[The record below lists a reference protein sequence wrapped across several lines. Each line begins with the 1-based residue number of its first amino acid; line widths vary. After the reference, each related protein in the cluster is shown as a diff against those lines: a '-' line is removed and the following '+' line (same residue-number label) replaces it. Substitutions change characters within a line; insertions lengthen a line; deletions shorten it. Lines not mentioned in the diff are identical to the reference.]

1 MNSSLETFEIGNGF
15 GDIGGD
21 ELDLRNLELT
31 DTLIGSCMSELTQA
45 LGEPENNVFE
55 QYHLGDG
62 GISDIELTSFD
73 SALIQDAGI
82 RPYSE
87 DPNAAEEEM
96 SELAEL
102 MGKRPTPKAK
112 KTEEVPEEKPRG
124 TPLQVFIAT
133 QIASKD
139 FDKNVLAEVNDDK
152 FKWIDSDLNF
162 NTKGEIDEGDDDY
175 LNFTDEDFVEGDEE
189 FDILAEEV
197 ADGFYDELYA
207 EPVFTLVK

>member
-62 GISDIELTSFD
+62 GISDIELTSFV

-102 MGKRPTPKAK
+102 MGKRPAPKAK
-112 KTEEVPEEKPRG
+112 KTEEDAAKKAEEEAKKAAEDAQKAAEEAAAAQQAAAAAAAAAGPVPVWSFDGYRFSAAEVQIFKNNWGGLEGGWEAWAPHHSGAELKTLCRNSGVPES
-124 TPLQVFIAT
+124 QMC
-133 QIASKD
+133 Q
-139 FDKNVLAEVNDDK
+139 
-152 FKWIDSDLNF
+152 
-162 NTKGEIDEGDDDY
+162 
-175 LNFTDEDFVEGDEE
+175 
-189 FDILAEEV
+189 
-197 ADGFYDELYA
+197 
-207 EPVFTLVK
+207 

>member
-189 FDILAEEV
+189 FDILTEEV

>member
-102 MGKRPTPKAK
+102 MGKRPAPKAK

-162 NTKGEIDEGDDDY
+162 NAKGEIDEGDDDY